1 MSKEYFCKDCVHNNN
16 GWCKEK
22 KFNGLKKV
30 TECES
35 KKIEGYLSDEE
46 EQSYEKGLARISEP
60 VEIDYAPY
68 KNYGKREMFFHIQQ
82 QLEAMGN
89 DLTVKDVKQ
98 LMVNLEKM
106 LQIGEKIQGIETEYK
121 LEQDIIKA
129 SKFIS
134 NKWFNEV
141 GEYKGVEK

>member
-16 GWCKEK
+16 GWCPIK
-22 KFNGLKKV
+22 KMNGLKTV
-30 TECES
+30 TEC
-35 KKIEGYLSDEE
+35 KDKRIEGYLSENE
-46 EQSYEKGLARISEP
+46 SESYIKGLESISEP
-60 VEIDYAPY
+60 VDHTPY

-82 QLEAMGN
+82 QLEAMEN

-98 LMVNLEKM
+98 LMVNLERM
-106 LQIGEKIQGIETEYK
+106 LQISEQIQGIETEYEI
-121 LEQDIIKA
+121 EQDIINS

-141 GEYKGVEK
+141 GEYKGDDK

>member
-35 KKIEGYLSDEE
+35 KRVEGYLSEE
-46 EQSYEKGLARISEP
+46 GQVQYNETVDSLYK
-60 VEIDYAPY
+60 EIDYTPY
-68 KNYGKREMFFHIQQ
+68 KNFGKREMFYHIQM

-98 LMVNLEKM
+98 IMVNLEKV
-106 LQIGEKIQGIETEYK
+106 LQIGEQIQGIEAEYEIDK
-121 LEQDIIKA
+121 DIIKA

-134 NKWFNEV
+134 NKWFDEV
-141 GEYKGVEK
+141 GEYKGDEK